1 MHAEEGPAL
10 RSDELAPQSDVDSMV
25 PEISRRV
32 GTILDAV
39 ESEAT
44 RIREETR
51 AEAAQYLEEAR
62 RQADA
67 LVEARRRRIAQ
78 LSDELITKAE
88 AVVTRLDDAAPV
100 RAGFENLVRT
110 LGDAAERLAEEAENP
125 ADPLPPAPTAAD
137 PLAPNGRTAPAPA
150 VAADRGEPAP
160 VGAGEQAWSTSF
172 AGAPVRSDLDEVRTV
187 AIQMAAGGGTRGD
200 VREHLHRSLG
210 VSEATGILD
219 EVFGAGSGEQDRVP
233 WTA

>member
-1 MHAEEGPAL
+1 MHVDEGPAL
-10 RSDELAPQSDVDSMV
+10 RSDEPALHSDVDSMV

-100 RAGFENLVRT
+100 RAGFENLVRA

-125 ADPLPPAPTAAD
+125 VEPLPAGATSGQPPPPAG
-137 PLAPNGRTAPAPA
+137 AP
-150 VAADRGEPAP
+150 DRGEPTP
-160 VGAGEQAWSTSF
+160 VGSGERTWSTSF

-200 VREHLHRSLG
+200 VREHLHRTLG